1 MNLMRW
7 ACALGWHNWT
17 LRSVRS
23 PYTAATIGFIESCVW
38 CGKKRVK

>member
-17 LRSVRS
+17 VISVR
-23 PYTAATIGFIESCVW
+23 AANTRAGIGFIERCDW
-38 CGKKRVK
+38 CGKKRVL